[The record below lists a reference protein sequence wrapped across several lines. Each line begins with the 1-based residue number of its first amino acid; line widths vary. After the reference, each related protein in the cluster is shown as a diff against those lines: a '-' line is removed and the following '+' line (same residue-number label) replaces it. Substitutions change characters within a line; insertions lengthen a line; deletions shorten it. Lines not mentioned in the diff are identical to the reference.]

1 MSDADI
7 PERSRHFRANPRR
20 RPRNPGHDAGN
31 EVADDT
37 AGKVV
42 GTLYM
47 RRSALNGTIP
57 QTLTVTIKE

>member
-1 MSDADI
+1 MATFNLKFKKIAKETKGAVIYTEVD
-7 PERSRHFRANPRR
+7 
-20 RPRNPGHDAGN
+20 DAGN